1 MIRVSERTSRP
12 WTAWPETRLGYPLAS
27 VVVGAARDQDGRDQ
41 DGRGT
46 TGRDED
52 RAR

>member
-1 MIRVSERTSRP
+1 MTRVIEPKYRYERV
-12 WTAWPETRLGYPLAS
+12 WLGTRLGYPLAS
-27 VVVGAARDQDGRDQ
+27 AVVGVARDQDGRA
-41 DGRGT
+41 T

>member
-1 MIRVSERTSRP
+1 MIQVFDVRTPAQGCRDTTLEYPVS
-12 WTAWPETRLGYPLAS
+12 S
-27 VVVGAARDQDGRDQ
+27 VVVGVARDQDGRH
-41 DGRGT
+41 T

>member
-1 MIRVSERTSRP
+1 MTRAIEPKYGYATVWSETVLR
-12 WTAWPETRLGYPLAS
+12 YPLAS
-27 VVVGAARDQDGRDQ
+27 AVVGVACDQNGLAM
-41 DGRGT
+41 

>member
-1 MIRVSERTSRP
+1 MIPVSELTSHP
-12 WTAWPETRLGYPLAS
+12 MAAWPDPRLGYPLAS
-27 VVVGAARDQDGRDQ
+27 VVVGAARDQDDRD
-41 DGRGT
+41 T

>member
-1 MIRVSERTSRP
+1 MTRVIEPKYGFATVWSGTG
-12 WTAWPETRLGYPLAS
+12 LGYPLAS
-27 VVVGAARDQDGRDQ
+27 AVVGVACDQDGLAM
-41 DGRGT
+41 

>member
-1 MIRVSERTSRP
+1 MTRVIERKYGPAAVWS
-12 WTAWPETRLGYPLAS
+12 ATRLGYPVPSA
-27 VVVGAARDQDGRDQ
+27 VVGVARDQNGHAM
-41 DGRGT
+41 

>member
-1 MIRVSERTSRP
+1 MTRVIERKYGSAAAWSATGLEYP
-12 WTAWPETRLGYPLAS
+12 WPSA
-27 VVVGAARDQDGRDQ
+27 VVGVARDQNGQ
-41 DGRGT
+41 AM

>member
-1 MIRVSERTSRP
+1 MTRAIERKYRY
-12 WTAWPETRLGYPLAS
+12 TAVWSGTGLGYPWPSA
-27 VVVGAARDQDGRDQ
+27 VVGVACDQDGHAM
-41 DGRGT
+41 

>member
-1 MIRVSERTSRP
+1 MTRATEPKYGSAAV
-12 WTAWPETRLGYPLAS
+12 WPGTGLGYPLAS
-27 VVVGAARDQDGRDQ
+27 VVVGVARDQDGRA
-41 DGRGT
+41 T